1 MPHTRNMT
9 TTRTTWI
16 TFKNDKNGKRRATY
30 FYQGRNFPI
39 ALDRAI
45 IMIATGEAKEDVA

>member
-1 MPHTRNMT
+1 MT

-39 ALDRAI
+39 ALDKAI